1 MFRALIP
8 LLLLVVLPFVGF
20 AQDRY
25 VMKKFDDGSPYI
37 VWYVVDN
44 GKKKVKVKEEVY
56 YPNGKL
62 DYVGN
67 FKDGIEHG
75 QWTYYYETGTKK
87 AVEVWNKG
95 KEVGIFYEFNPD
107 GSLLLET
114 HYKNGKVIK
123 EVKH

>member
-1 MFRALIP
+1 MFRALMP
-8 LLLLVVLPFVGF
+8 LLFIALLPQSSS
-20 AQDRY
+20 AQTRY

-37 VWYVVDN
+37 VWFVIEE
-44 GKKKVKVKEEVY
+44 GSKKVKVKEEVY
-56 YPNGKL
+56 WPNGTL

-67 FKDGIEHG
+67 FQNGIEHG
-75 QWTYYYETGTKK
+75 QWTYYYKTGVKK

-95 KEVGIFYEFNPD
+95 KEVGIFYEFKSD